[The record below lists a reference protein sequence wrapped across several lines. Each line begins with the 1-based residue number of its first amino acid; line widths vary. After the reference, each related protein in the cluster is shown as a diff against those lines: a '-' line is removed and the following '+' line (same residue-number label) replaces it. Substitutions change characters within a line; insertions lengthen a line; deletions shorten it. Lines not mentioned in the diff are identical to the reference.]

1 MSGLNIS
8 LIFPVYPTSISLIFP
23 ATMKQSVVPATT
35 DFSNTKKEAWVLM
48 YVHFCFVAVPF
59 MREKLMAEGNSGWSD
74 KEQHSQFRALG
85 VFTQDFLFLSSD

>member
-1 MSGLNIS
+1 
-8 LIFPVYPTSISLIFP
+8 
-23 ATMKQSVVPATT
+23 
-35 DFSNTKKEAWVLM
+35 M